1 MRSGDWVLLML
12 MRTDDAAYG
21 LDLVIDH
28 GANLDQSL
36 VDAACLASIVEAKSF
51 SHLAGLF

>member
-1 MRSGDWVLLML
+1 MRSGDRVLLMF
-12 MRTDDAAYG
+12 MRTDDIAYG
-21 LDLVIDH
+21 LNLVIDH

>member
-1 MRSGDWVLLML
+1 MG
-12 MRTDDAAYG
+12 TDDIAYG

-36 VDAACLASIVEAKSF
+36 VDAACLASIVETKSY
-51 SHLAGLF
+51 

>member
-1 MRSGDWVLLML
+1 MRSGEEGLLIPMG
-12 MRTDDAAYG
+12 THDVAYG